1 MGLQGKIYFD
11 TVAFIYWVEEHPD
24 FLQKVESLMLDA
36 SEAGAG
42 FVTSVLSIAEFGV
55 LPERLGKEDLLLK
68 FDELLLNAD
77 FKVLAINREMAITSY
92 RLRAKYPTLKA
103 LDSLHLAAAL
113 YARCEFFVTN
123 DLRLKPITEL
133 TVCLIEEYT

>member
-68 FDELLLNAD
+68 FDELLVNAD
-77 FKVLAINREMAITSY
+77 FKVLAINREMAT
-92 RLRAKYPTLKA
+92 
-103 LDSLHLAAAL
+103 H
-113 YARCEFFVTN
+113 
-123 DLRLKPITEL
+123 PIA
-133 TVCLIEEYT
+133 